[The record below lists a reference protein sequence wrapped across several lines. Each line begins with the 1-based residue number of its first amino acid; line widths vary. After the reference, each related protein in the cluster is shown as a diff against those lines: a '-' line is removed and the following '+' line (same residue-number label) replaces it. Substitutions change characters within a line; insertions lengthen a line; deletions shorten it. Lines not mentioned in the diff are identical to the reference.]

1 MHPALEEDISNLL
14 RLAKEN
20 GLGDSNEVKRLD
32 RILKR
37 WRLQWELKAEREH
50 AMLAQRRAGQWSYGR
65 GSPY

>member
-1 MHPALEEDISNLL
+1 MNPALEEDIGNLL

-20 GLGDSNEVKRLD
+20 GLGDSNEVKKLD

-37 WRLQWELKAEREH
+37 WRRQSELRAEREH